1 MKSLESIEIICKPGI
16 VKDTEINVL
25 AALPLPTVQ
34 EHTGFGSLG
43 ADKGSFK
50 SPLLNEYKYWF

>member
-1 MKSLESIEIICKPGI
+1 MKSLESIEIIWKPGA
-16 VKDTEINVL
+16 VKDPEINVL
-25 AALPLPTVQ
+25 AALGLPPVQ

-50 SPLLNEYKYWF
+50 SPL